1 MLKILLTAYFAFR
14 GAFKS
19 RSRLE
24 AENATLRHQLNIALR
39 KRSSRVQLSNFDRS
53 LLVWVSRVF
62 PTVLESVKV
71 VRPETVTRWHRQG
84 FRRYWRWRSPG
95 LRLG

>member
-1 MLKILLTAYFAFR
+1 MLKFLLTFFFVFR
-14 GAFKS
+14 GTFKS

-39 KRSSRVQLSNFDRS
+39 KRSSRVQLSNLDRS
-53 LLVWVSRVF
+53 LLVWMSRAF

-71 VRPETVTRWHRQG
+71 VRRETVTRWHKYLASADVTSG
-84 FRRYWRWRSPG
+84 SPPKTS
-95 LRLG
+95 